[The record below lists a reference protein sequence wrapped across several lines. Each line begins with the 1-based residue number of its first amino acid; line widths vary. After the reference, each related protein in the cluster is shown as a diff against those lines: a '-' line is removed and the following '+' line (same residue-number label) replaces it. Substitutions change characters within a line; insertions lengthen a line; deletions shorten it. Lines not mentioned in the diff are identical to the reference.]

1 MRESQQT
8 KAASMASAAATDR
21 LQFLMQQ
28 AEVFTHFVHPAA
40 GAEGGG
46 GGAGAGA
53 GAGDGAGG
61 GGAGRGRRGKKTA
74 AAEDEALDVGALF
87 CKRGGRDCGAR
98 HVRMNQIC
106 GRVFGASARAKPP
119 AHSLFNTF
127 SCHRRGLPCSLVG
140 LRSNTDSTLA
150 APPSSSSST
159 QLTGALA

>member
-8 KAASMASAAATDR
+8 KAASMATAAATDR

-53 GAGDGAGG
+53 GAGEGAGG

-74 AAEDEALDVGALF
+74 AAEDEALDVGAF
-87 CKRGGRDCGAR
+87 FVNGAGTTEARDVSELRALLGVSPRATPHHLHTLSSMLSHATVGVCPA
-98 HVRMNQIC
+98 QSS
-106 GRVFGASARAKPP
+106 GRV
-119 AHSLFNTF
+119 
-127 SCHRRGLPCSLVG
+127 
-140 LRSNTDSTLA
+140 
-150 APPSSSSST
+150 
-159 QLTGALA
+159 